1 MDNRRKENREK
12 LTTFTPV
19 YFLNP
24 RLLLGYL
31 ADLTIHGGMVI
42 GEKNVE
48 TGKQGMLAIEFPET
62 LNDIVFTHITVP
74 ARVAWCRSDA
84 DNAHQYNIGFEF
96 KELSPEHSKVI
107 TAILR
112 KYRF

>member
-74 ARVAWCRSDA
+74 ARVAWSRSDV

>member
-1 MDNRRKENREK
+1 MDNRRKENRER

-24 RLLLGYL
+24 RVLLGYL

-48 TGKQGMLAIEFPET
+48 TGKQGILAIEFPDT
-62 LNDIVFTHITVP
+62 LTDILLTHISVP
-74 ARVAWCRSDA
+74 ARVAWCRTDT
-84 DNAHQYNIGFEF
+84 DNSHQYNQ
-96 KELSPEHSKVI
+96 
-107 TAILR
+107 
-112 KYRF
+112 

>member
-1 MDNRRKENREK
+1 M
-12 LTTFTPV
+12 
-19 YFLNP
+19 
-24 RLLLGYL
+24 
-31 ADLTIHGGMVI
+31 TIHGGMVI

-96 KELSPEHSKVI
+96 KELSPDHSKVI

>member
-1 MDNRRKENREK
+1 MDNRRKENRER

-19 YFLNP
+19 YFLYP
-24 RLLLGYL
+24 RVLLGYL

-62 LNDIVFTHITVP
+62 LNDIIFTHITVP

>member
-1 MDNRRKENREK
+1 MDNRRKENRER

-24 RLLLGYL
+24 RVLLGYL

-48 TGKQGMLAIEFPET
+48 TGKQGILAIEFPDT
-62 LNDIVFTHITVP
+62 LTDILLTHISVP
-74 ARVAWCRSDA
+74 ARVAWCRTDT
-84 DNAHQYNIGFEF
+84 DNSHQYNIGFEF
-96 KELSPEHSKVI
+96 NELSPEHSKVI
-107 TAILR
+107 TAILK